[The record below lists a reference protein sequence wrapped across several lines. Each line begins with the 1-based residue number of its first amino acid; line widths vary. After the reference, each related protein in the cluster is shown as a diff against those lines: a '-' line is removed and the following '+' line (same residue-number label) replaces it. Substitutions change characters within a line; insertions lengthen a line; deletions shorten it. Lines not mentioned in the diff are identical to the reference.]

1 MKKVGLWVLMFFVGL
16 IGIPLSWMMYNH
28 APFNSVTNA
37 FFNTS
42 NTTLAFYILQWV
54 IVILVTE
61 VMLHSYEAKEVNVMK
76 YCIIILLGAFVMM
89 DYYLFYVV
97 LATVLTLGYFIISRQ
112 RDQLKDDLTTIIE
125 DVKEEYS
132 NN

>member
-1 MKKVGLWVLMFFVGL
+1 MG
-16 IGIPLSWMMYNH
+16 
-28 APFNSVTNA
+28 
-37 FFNTS
+37 
-42 NTTLAFYILQWV
+42 
-54 IVILVTE
+54 
-61 VMLHSYEAKEVNVMK
+61 YEAKEVNVMK

>member
-16 IGIPLSWMMYNH
+16 ISIPLSWMMYNH
-28 APFNSVTNA
+28 VPFNAATNA

-97 LATVLTLGYFIISRQ
+97 LATVLALGYFIISRQ